1 MMIDINFIDLK
12 PFKSISE
19 MFFIKIFT
27 KRFDRNSSLTH
38 KDIILKYSY
47 KYNKRIKLFDLYQLT
62 KKINIKDVF
71 K

>member
-19 MFFIKIFT
+19 MFFTKIFAE
-27 KRFDRNSSLTH
+27 RFDRNSSLTH